1 MTPAE
6 RQSAVAFAMRNLL
19 LDDRRPSSLALQAAS
34 DFMAGRR
41 QAESLADQARRLEA
55 QSSHKKAKAD
65 TPADALFLRS
75 ILICQR
81 PWATEGD
88 LEELRAIHRR
98 LLPSLPEGRVLRR
111 PQPDDDAS
119 LYPAAML
126 EQGAAAIGQELAAER
141 NLANL
146 DRPVFADRLVH
157 YYDELSYL
165 HPFADCNGMTLRIFL
180 SRLSHDAGWDL
191 DWGRADPAAH
201 RRAIQRALRGKTDD
215 LQVLI
220 AGIVRPVN
228 PTRIFLIAGWDQGPA
243 H

>member
-6 RQSAVAFAMRNLL
+6 RQSAVAFALRNLL
-19 LDDRRPSSLALQAAS
+19 LDDRHPSPSALQAAS

-41 QAESLADQARRLEA
+41 QAGALADTARRLEA
-55 QSSHKKAKAD
+55 QSNSTNANV
-65 TPADALFLRS
+65 DALFLRT
-75 ILICQR
+75 ILVCQR

-88 LEELRAIHRR
+88 LAELRAIHRR
-98 LLPSLPEGRVLRR
+98 LLPSLPEERALRR
-111 PQPDDDAS
+111 PQLDDNTN

-126 EQGAAAIGQELAAER
+126 EQGAAAIGQELAGER
-141 NLANL
+141 NLSSL
-146 DRPVFADRLVH
+146 DRPVFVERLAH

-165 HPFADCNGMTLRIFL
+165 HPFTDCDGMTLRIFL

-191 DWGRADPAAH
+191 DWGRADPTAH
-201 RRAIQRALRGKTDD
+201 RRALQRALRGNIDD
-215 LQVLI
+215 LQTLI
-220 AGIVRPVN
+220 AGMVRPVN

>member
-6 RQSAVAFAMRNLL
+6 RQSAVAFALRNLL
-19 LDDRRPSSLALQAAS
+19 LDDRQPGPWALQAAS

-41 QAESLADQARRLEA
+41 QAEALADQARRLEA
-55 QSSHKKAKAD
+55 KAAAPTD
-65 TPADALFLRS
+65 TLFLRT
-75 ILICQR
+75 ILVCQR

-88 LEELRAIHRR
+88 LAELRAIHRR
-98 LLPSLPEGRVLRR
+98 LLPGQPEERALRR
-111 PQPDDDAS
+111 PQPEDGAS

-141 NLANL
+141 NLASL
-146 DRPVFADRLVH
+146 DRPVFVERLAH

-165 HPFADCNGMTLRIFL
+165 HPFADCDGMTLRIFL

-191 DWGRADPAAH
+191 DWGRADPTAH
-201 RRAIQRALRGKTDD
+201 RRALQQALRGNTDG
-215 LQVLI
+215 LQTLI
-220 AGIVRPVN
+220 VGMVRPVN

>member
-6 RQSAVAFAMRNLL
+6 RQSAVAFALRNLL
-19 LDDRRPSSLALQAAS
+19 LDDRQPSPSALQAAS
-34 DFMAGRR
+34 DFMAGRK
-41 QAESLADQARRLEA
+41 QAEALADQARHLET
-55 QSSHKKAKAD
+55 KAD
-65 TPADALFLRS
+65 APFLRT
-75 ILICQR
+75 ILVCQR

-88 LEELRAIHRR
+88 LEELRAIHHR
-98 LLPSLPEGRVLRR
+98 LLPSLPEEQVLRR
-111 PQPDDDAS
+111 PQPGDDAS

-141 NLANL
+141 NLASL
-146 DRPVFADRLVH
+146 DRPVFVERLAH

-165 HPFADCNGMTLRIFL
+165 HPFAHCDGMTLRIFL

-191 DWGRADPAAH
+191 DWGRADPTAH
-201 RRAIQRALRGKTDD
+201 RRAIQRALRGNTDD
-215 LQVLI
+215 LQTLI
-220 AGIVRPVN
+220 AGMVRPVN

>member
-6 RQSAVAFAMRNLL
+6 RQSAVAFALRNLL
-19 LDDRRPSSLALQAAS
+19 LDDRQPDPWALQAAS

-41 QAESLADQARRLEA
+41 QAEALADQAQHFEA
-55 QSSHKKAKAD
+55 KVE
-65 TPADALFLRS
+65 TLTDALFLRT
-75 ILICQR
+75 ILVCQR

-88 LEELRAIHRR
+88 LAELRAIHRR
-98 LLPSLPEGRVLRR
+98 LLPGLPEERALRR
-111 PQPDDDAS
+111 PQPNDNTN

-141 NLANL
+141 NLASL
-146 DRPVFADRLVH
+146 DRPVFVERLAH

-165 HPFADCNGMTLRIFL
+165 HPFADCDGMTLRIFL

-191 DWGRADPAAH
+191 DWGRADPTAH
-201 RRAIQRALRGKTDD
+201 RRALQRALRGDTDG
-215 LQVLI
+215 LQALI
-220 AGIVRPVN
+220 AGMVRPVN

>member
-6 RQSAVAFAMRNLL
+6 RQSAVAFALRNLL
-19 LDDRRPSSLALQAAS
+19 LDDRQPSPSALQAAS
-34 DFMAGRR
+34 DFMTGRR
-41 QAESLADQARRLEA
+41 QAEALADQAGHLEA
-55 QSSHKKAKAD
+55 KAEAL
-65 TPADALFLRS
+65 TNALFLRT
-75 ILICQR
+75 ILVCQR

-88 LEELRAIHRR
+88 LAELRAIHRR
-98 LLPSLPEGRVLRR
+98 LLPGLPEERALRR
-111 PQPDDDAS
+111 PQPNDNTN

-141 NLANL
+141 NLASL
-146 DRPVFADRLVH
+146 DRPVFVERLAH

-165 HPFADCNGMTLRIFL
+165 HPFADCDGMTLRIFL

-191 DWGRADPAAH
+191 DWGRADPTAH
-201 RRAIQRALRGKTDD
+201 RRALQQALRGDTDG
-215 LQVLI
+215 LQALI
-220 AGIVRPVN
+220 AGMVRPVN

>member
-6 RQSAVAFAMRNLL
+6 RQSAVAFALRNLL
-19 LDDRRPSSLALQAAS
+19 LDDRQPSPSALQAAS
-34 DFMAGRR
+34 DFMTGRR
-41 QAESLADQARRLEA
+41 QAEALADQARHLEA
-55 QSSHKKAKAD
+55 KAEAL
-65 TPADALFLRS
+65 TDALFLRT
-75 ILICQR
+75 ILVCQR

-88 LEELRAIHRR
+88 LAELRAIHRR
-98 LLPSLPEGRVLRR
+98 LLPGLPEERALRR
-111 PQPDDDAS
+111 PQPNDNTN

-141 NLANL
+141 NLASL
-146 DRPVFADRLVH
+146 DRPVFVERLAH

-165 HPFADCNGMTLRIFL
+165 HPFADCDGMTLRIFL

-191 DWGRADPAAH
+191 NWGRADPTAH
-201 RRAIQRALRGKTDD
+201 RRALQQALRGNTDG
-215 LQVLI
+215 LQTLI
-220 AGIVRPVN
+220 AGMVRPVN

>member
-6 RQSAVAFAMRNLL
+6 RQSAVAFALRNLL
-19 LDDRRPSSLALQAAS
+19 LDDRQPSPSGIQAAN

-41 QAESLADQARRLEA
+41 QTEALADQAQHFEA
-55 QSSHKKAKAD
+55 KVE
-65 TPADALFLRS
+65 TLTDALFLRT
-75 ILICQR
+75 ILVCQR

-88 LEELRAIHRR
+88 LAELRAIHRR
-98 LLPSLPEGRVLRR
+98 LLPSQSEERTLRR
-111 PQPDDDAS
+111 PQPNDNTS

-141 NLANL
+141 NLASL
-146 DRPVFADRLVH
+146 DRPVFVERLAH

-165 HPFADCNGMTLRIFL
+165 HPFADCDGMTLRIFL

-191 DWGRADPAAH
+191 DWGRADPTAH
-201 RRAIQRALRGKTDD
+201 RRALQQALRGNTDG
-215 LQVLI
+215 LQTLI
-220 AGIVRPVN
+220 AGMVRPVN

>member
-6 RQSAVAFAMRNLL
+6 RQSAVAFALRNLL
-19 LDDRRPSSLALQAAS
+19 LDDRQPSPSALQAAS
-34 DFMAGRR
+34 DFMTGRR
-41 QAESLADQARRLEA
+41 QAEALADQARHLEA
-55 QSSHKKAKAD
+55 KAEAL
-65 TPADALFLRS
+65 TDALFLRT
-75 ILICQR
+75 ILVCQR

-88 LEELRAIHRR
+88 LAELRAIHRR
-98 LLPSLPEGRVLRR
+98 LLPSLPEERALRR
-111 PQPDDDAS
+111 PQPDDNTN

-141 NLANL
+141 NLASL
-146 DRPVFADRLVH
+146 DRPVFVERLAH

-165 HPFADCNGMTLRIFL
+165 HPFADCDGMTLRIFL

-191 DWGRADPAAH
+191 DWGRADPTAH
-201 RRAIQRALRGKTDD
+201 RRALQQALRGNTDG
-215 LQVLI
+215 LQTLI
-220 AGIVRPVN
+220 AGMVRPVN

>member
-6 RQSAVAFAMRNLL
+6 RQSAVAFALRNLL
-19 LDDRRPSSLALQAAS
+19 LDDRQPGPLALQAAS

-41 QAESLADQARRLEA
+41 QAEPLADQARRLEA
-55 QSSHKKAKAD
+55 QSSHKKAKTD
-65 TPADALFLRS
+65 TPADALFLRT

-98 LLPSLPEGRVLRR
+98 LLPNLPEGLVLRR

-141 NLANL
+141 NLASL
-146 DRPVFADRLVH
+146 DRPVFVDRLAH

-191 DWGRADPAAH
+191 DWGRTDPIVL
-201 RRAIQRALRGKTDD
+201 RWAIQRALRGNTED
-215 LQVLI
+215 LRALI
-220 AGIVRPVN
+220 AGMVRPVN

>member
-6 RQSAVAFAMRNLL
+6 RQSAVAFALRNLL
-19 LDDRRPSSLALQAAS
+19 LDDRHPSPSALQAAS
-34 DFMAGRR
+34 DFMAGRK
-41 QAESLADQARRLEA
+41 QTEALADTARRLEA
-55 QSSHKKAKAD
+55 QSNSTNANV
-65 TPADALFLRS
+65 DALFLRT
-75 ILICQR
+75 ILVGQQ

-88 LEELRAIHRR
+88 LAELRAIHRR
-98 LLPSLPEGRVLRR
+98 LLPSQPEEGALRR
-111 PQPDDDAS
+111 PQPDDNAN

-141 NLANL
+141 NLASL
-146 DRPVFADRLVH
+146 DRPVFVERLAH

-165 HPFADCNGMTLRIFL
+165 HPFADCDGMTLRIFL

-191 DWGRADPAAH
+191 DWGRTDPTDH
-201 RRAIQRALRGKTDD
+201 RRALQRALQGDTDG
-215 LQVLI
+215 LQTLI
-220 AGIVRPVN
+220 AGMVRPVN

>member
-6 RQSAVAFAMRNLL
+6 RQSAVAFALRNLL
-19 LDDRRPSSLALQAAS
+19 LDDRQPSPSALQAAS
-34 DFMAGRR
+34 DFMTGRR
-41 QAESLADQARRLEA
+41 QAEALADQARHLEA
-55 QSSHKKAKAD
+55 KAEAL
-65 TPADALFLRS
+65 TNALFLRT
-75 ILICQR
+75 ILVCQR

-88 LEELRAIHRR
+88 LAELRAIHRR
-98 LLPSLPEGRVLRR
+98 LLPGLPEERALRR
-111 PQPDDDAS
+111 PQPNDNTN

-141 NLANL
+141 NLASL
-146 DRPVFADRLVH
+146 DRPVFVERLAH

-165 HPFADCNGMTLRIFL
+165 HPFADCDGMTLRIFL

-191 DWGRADPAAH
+191 DWGRADPTAH
-201 RRAIQRALRGKTDD
+201 RRALQQALRGNTDD
-215 LQVLI
+215 LQTLI
-220 AGIVRPVN
+220 AGMVRPVN

>member
-6 RQSAVAFAMRNLL
+6 RQSAVAFALRNLL
-19 LDDRRPSSLALQAAS
+19 LDDRQPSPSALQAAS
-34 DFMAGRR
+34 DFMTGRR
-41 QAESLADQARRLEA
+41 QAEALADQARHLEA
-55 QSSHKKAKAD
+55 KAEAL
-65 TPADALFLRS
+65 TNALFLRT
-75 ILICQR
+75 ILVCQR

-88 LEELRAIHRR
+88 LAELRAIHRR
-98 LLPSLPEGRVLRR
+98 LLPGLPEERALRR
-111 PQPDDDAS
+111 PQPNDNTN

-141 NLANL
+141 NLASL
-146 DRPVFADRLVH
+146 DRPVFVERLAH

-165 HPFADCNGMTLRIFL
+165 HPFADCDGMTLRIFL

-191 DWGRADPAAH
+191 DWGRADPTAH
-201 RRAIQRALRGKTDD
+201 RRALQQALQGNTDD
-215 LQVLI
+215 LQTLI
-220 AGIVRPVN
+220 AGMVRPVN

>member
-6 RQSAVAFAMRNLL
+6 RQSAVAFALRNLL
-19 LDDRRPSSLALQAAS
+19 LDDRQPSPSALQAAS
-34 DFMAGRR
+34 DFMTGRR
-41 QAESLADQARRLEA
+41 QAEALADQAGHLEA
-55 QSSHKKAKAD
+55 KAEAL
-65 TPADALFLRS
+65 TNALFLRT
-75 ILICQR
+75 ILVCQR

-88 LEELRAIHRR
+88 LAELRAIHRR
-98 LLPSLPEGRVLRR
+98 LLPGLPEERALRR
-111 PQPDDDAS
+111 PQPNDNTN

-141 NLANL
+141 NLASL
-146 DRPVFADRLVH
+146 DRPVFVERLTH

-165 HPFADCNGMTLRIFL
+165 HPFADCDGMTLRIFL

-191 DWGRADPAAH
+191 DWGWADPTAH
-201 RRAIQRALRGKTDD
+201 RRAIRRALRGNTDD
-215 LQVLI
+215 LQTLI
-220 AGIVRPVN
+220 AGMVRPVN

>member
-6 RQSAVAFAMRNLL
+6 RQSAVAFALRNLL
-19 LDDRRPSSLALQAAS
+19 LDDRQPGPPALQAAS

-41 QAESLADQARRLEA
+41 QAEALSDQARHLEA
-55 QSSHKKAKAD
+55 QSNSTNANV
-65 TPADALFLRS
+65 DALFLRT

-88 LEELRAIHRR
+88 LEELQAIHRR
-98 LLPSLPEGRVLRR
+98 LLPSLPEERVLRR
-111 PQPDDDAS
+111 PQPGDEAS

-141 NLANL
+141 NLASL
-146 DRPVFADRLVH
+146 DRPVFVDRLAH

-165 HPFADCNGMTLRIFL
+165 HPFADCDGMTLRIFL

-191 DWGRADPAAH
+191 DWGQADPTAH
-201 RRAIQRALRGKTDD
+201 RRAIQQALRGNTDD
-215 LQVLI
+215 LQALI
-220 AGIVRPVN
+220 AGMVRPVN

>member
-6 RQSAVAFAMRNLL
+6 RQSAVAFALRNLL
-19 LDDRRPSSLALQAAS
+19 LDDRQPSPSALQAAS
-34 DFMAGRR
+34 DFMTGRR
-41 QAESLADQARRLEA
+41 QAEALADQARHLEA
-55 QSSHKKAKAD
+55 KAEAL
-65 TPADALFLRS
+65 TDALFLRT
-75 ILICQR
+75 ILVCQR

-88 LEELRAIHRR
+88 LAELRAIHRR
-98 LLPSLPEGRVLRR
+98 LLPGLPEERALRR
-111 PQPDDDAS
+111 PQPNDNTN

-141 NLANL
+141 NLASL
-146 DRPVFADRLVH
+146 DRPVFVERLAH

-165 HPFADCNGMTLRIFL
+165 HPFADCDGMTLRIFL

-191 DWGRADPAAH
+191 DWGRADPTAH
-201 RRAIQRALRGKTDD
+201 RRALQQALRGNSDG
-215 LQVLI
+215 LQTLI
-220 AGIVRPVN
+220 AGMVRPVN

>member
-6 RQSAVAFAMRNLL
+6 RQSAVAFALRNLL
-19 LDDRRPSSLALQAAS
+19 LDDRQPSPSALQAAS
-34 DFMAGRR
+34 DFMTGRR
-41 QAESLADQARRLEA
+41 QAEALADQARHLEA
-55 QSSHKKAKAD
+55 KAEAL
-65 TPADALFLRS
+65 TDALFLRT
-75 ILICQR
+75 ILVCQR

-88 LEELRAIHRR
+88 LAELRAIHRR
-98 LLPSLPEGRVLRR
+98 LLPGLPEERALRR
-111 PQPDDDAS
+111 PQPNDNTN

-141 NLANL
+141 NLASL
-146 DRPVFADRLVH
+146 DRPVFVERLAH

-165 HPFADCNGMTLRIFL
+165 HPFADCDGMTLRIFL

-191 DWGRADPAAH
+191 DWGWADPTAH
-201 RRAIQRALRGKTDD
+201 RRAILQALRGNTAN
-215 LQVLI
+215 LQALI
-220 AGIVRPVN
+220 VGMVRPVN

>member
-6 RQSAVAFAMRNLL
+6 RQSAVAFALRNLL
-19 LDDRRPSSLALQAAS
+19 LDDRQPSPSALQAAS
-34 DFMAGRR
+34 DFMTGRR
-41 QAESLADQARRLEA
+41 QAEALADQAGHLEA
-55 QSSHKKAKAD
+55 KAEAL
-65 TPADALFLRS
+65 TNALFLRT
-75 ILICQR
+75 ILVCQR

-88 LEELRAIHRR
+88 LAELRAIHRR
-98 LLPSLPEGRVLRR
+98 LLPGLPEERALRR
-111 PQPDDDAS
+111 PQPNDNTN

-141 NLANL
+141 NLASL
-146 DRPVFADRLVH
+146 DRPVFVERLAH

-165 HPFADCNGMTLRIFL
+165 HPFADCDGMTLRIFL

-191 DWGRADPAAH
+191 DWGRADPTAH
-201 RRAIQRALRGKTDD
+201 RRALQQALRGNTDD
-215 LQVLI
+215 LQTLI
-220 AGIVRPVN
+220 AGMVRPVN

>member
-6 RQSAVAFAMRNLL
+6 RQSAVAFALRNLL
-19 LDDRRPSSLALQAAS
+19 LDDRQPSPSALQAAS
-34 DFMAGRR
+34 DFMTGRR
-41 QAESLADQARRLEA
+41 QAEALADQARHLEA
-55 QSSHKKAKAD
+55 KAEAL
-65 TPADALFLRS
+65 TNALFLRT
-75 ILICQR
+75 ILVCQR

-88 LEELRAIHRR
+88 LAELRAIHRR
-98 LLPSLPEGRVLRR
+98 LLPGLPEERTLRR
-111 PQPDDDAS
+111 PQPNDNTN

-141 NLANL
+141 NLASL
-146 DRPVFADRLVH
+146 DRPVFVERLAH

-165 HPFADCNGMTLRIFL
+165 HPFADCDGMTLRIFL

-191 DWGRADPAAH
+191 DWGRADPTAH
-201 RRAIQRALRGKTDD
+201 RRALQQALRGNTDD
-215 LQVLI
+215 LQTLI
-220 AGIVRPVN
+220 AGMVRPVN

>member
-6 RQSAVAFAMRNLL
+6 RQSAVAFALRNLL
-19 LDDRRPSSLALQAAS
+19 LDDRQPSPSGIQAAN

-41 QAESLADQARRLEA
+41 QTEALADQAQHFEA
-55 QSSHKKAKAD
+55 KVE
-65 TPADALFLRS
+65 TLTDALFLRT
-75 ILICQR
+75 ILVCQR

-88 LEELRAIHRR
+88 LAELRAIHRR
-98 LLPSLPEGRVLRR
+98 LLPSLPEERALRR
-111 PQPDDDAS
+111 PQPDDNTS

-141 NLANL
+141 NLASL
-146 DRPVFADRLVH
+146 DRPVFVERLAH

-165 HPFADCNGMTLRIFL
+165 HPFADCDGMTLRIFL

-191 DWGRADPAAH
+191 DWGRADPTAH
-201 RRAIQRALRGKTDD
+201 RRALQQALRGNTDG
-215 LQVLI
+215 LQTLI
-220 AGIVRPVN
+220 AGMVRPVN

>member
-6 RQSAVAFAMRNLL
+6 RQSAVAFALRNLL
-19 LDDRRPSSLALQAAS
+19 LDDRHPSPSALQAAS
-34 DFMAGRR
+34 DFMAGRK
-41 QAESLADQARRLEA
+41 QTEALADQARRLEA
-55 QSSHKKAKAD
+55 KAD
-65 TPADALFLRS
+65 APTDALFLRT
-75 ILICQR
+75 ILVCQQ

-88 LEELRAIHRR
+88 LAELRAIHRR
-98 LLPSLPEGRVLRR
+98 LLPSLPEERALRR
-111 PQPDDDAS
+111 PQPDDNTS

-141 NLANL
+141 NLASL
-146 DRPVFADRLVH
+146 DRPVFVERLAH

-165 HPFADCNGMTLRIFL
+165 HPFTDCDGMTLRIFL

-191 DWGRADPAAH
+191 DWGRADPTAH
-201 RRAIQRALRGKTDD
+201 RRALQQALRGNIDD
-215 LQVLI
+215 LQTLI
-220 AGIVRPVN
+220 AGMVRPVN

>member
-6 RQSAVAFAMRNLL
+6 RQSAVAFALRNLL
-19 LDDRRPSSLALQAAS
+19 LDDRQPSPSALQAAS
-34 DFMAGRR
+34 DFMTGRR
-41 QAESLADQARRLEA
+41 QAEALADQARHLEA
-55 QSSHKKAKAD
+55 KAEAL
-65 TPADALFLRS
+65 TDALFLRT
-75 ILICQR
+75 ILVCQR

-88 LEELRAIHRR
+88 LAELRAIHRR
-98 LLPSLPEGRVLRR
+98 LLPGLPEERTLRR
-111 PQPDDDAS
+111 PQPNDNTN

-141 NLANL
+141 NLASL
-146 DRPVFADRLVH
+146 DRPVFVERLAH

-165 HPFADCNGMTLRIFL
+165 HPFADCDGMTLRIFL

-191 DWGRADPAAH
+191 DWGRANPTAH
-201 RRAIQRALRGKTDD
+201 RRALQQALRGNTDG
-215 LQVLI
+215 LQTLI
-220 AGIVRPVN
+220 AGMVCPVN

>member
-6 RQSAVAFAMRNLL
+6 RQSAVAFALRNLL
-19 LDDRRPSSLALQAAS
+19 LNDRQPSPSALQAAS
-34 DFMAGRR
+34 DYMAGRR
-41 QAESLADQARRLEA
+41 QAEALADQARRLEN
-55 QSSHKKAKAD
+55 QNNSTNAKAN
-65 TPADALFLRS
+65 ALFLRT
-75 ILICQR
+75 ILVCQR
-81 PWATEGD
+81 PWEAEGD

-98 LLPSLPEGRVLRR
+98 LLPSLPEERALRR
-111 PQPDDDAS
+111 PRPDDNAS
-119 LYPAAML
+119 LYPATML

-141 NLANL
+141 NLASL
-146 DRPVFADRLVH
+146 DRPVFVERLAH

-191 DWGRADPAAH
+191 DWGRAHPTAH
-201 RRAIQRALRGKTDD
+201 RQAIQRALRSNTDD
-215 LQVLI
+215 LQALI
-220 AGIVRPVN
+220 AGMVRPVN

>member
-6 RQSAVAFAMRNLL
+6 RQSAVAFALRNLL
-19 LDDRRPSSLALQAAS
+19 LDDRQPSPSALQAAS
-34 DFMAGRR
+34 DFMTGRR
-41 QAESLADQARRLEA
+41 QAEALADQARHLEA
-55 QSSHKKAKAD
+55 KAEAL
-65 TPADALFLRS
+65 TDALFLRT
-75 ILICQR
+75 ILVCQR

-88 LEELRAIHRR
+88 LAELRAIHRR
-98 LLPSLPEGRVLRR
+98 LLPGLPEERALRR
-111 PQPDDDAS
+111 PQPNDNTN

-141 NLANL
+141 NLASL
-146 DRPVFADRLVH
+146 DRPVFVERLAH

-165 HPFADCNGMTLRIFL
+165 HPFADCDGMTLRIFL

-191 DWGRADPAAH
+191 DWGRADPTAH
-201 RRAIQRALRGKTDD
+201 RRALQQALRGNTDG
-215 LQVLI
+215 LQTLI
-220 AGIVRPVN
+220 AGMVRPVN

>member
-6 RQSAVAFAMRNLL
+6 RQSAVAFALRNLL
-19 LDDRRPSSLALQAAS
+19 LDDRHPSPSALQAAS
-34 DFMAGRR
+34 DFMAGRK
-41 QAESLADQARRLEA
+41 QTEALADTARRLEA
-55 QSSHKKAKAD
+55 QSNS
-65 TPADALFLRS
+65 TNTNVDALFLRT

-98 LLPSLPEGRVLRR
+98 LLPGLPKEQVLRR
-111 PQPDDDAS
+111 PQPDDNAS
-119 LYPAAML
+119 LYPATML

-141 NLANL
+141 NLASL
-146 DRPVFADRLVH
+146 DRPVFVERLAH

-165 HPFADCNGMTLRIFL
+165 HPFADCDGMTLRIFL

-191 DWGRADPAAH
+191 DWGRADPTAH
-201 RRAIQRALRGKTDD
+201 RRALQQALRGDTDG
-215 LQVLI
+215 LQALI
-220 AGIVRPVN
+220 AGMVRPVN

>member
-6 RQSAVAFAMRNLL
+6 RQSAVAFALRNLL
-19 LDDRRPSSLALQAAS
+19 LDDRQPSPWALQAAS

-41 QAESLADQARRLEA
+41 QAEALADQARGLEA
-55 QSSHKKAKAD
+55 KAAAP
-65 TPADALFLRS
+65 TDALFLRT
-75 ILICQR
+75 ILVCQR
-81 PWATEGD
+81 PWAAEGD
-88 LEELRAIHRR
+88 LVELLAIHRR
-98 LLPSLPEGRVLRR
+98 LLPGLPEERALRR
-111 PQPDDDAS
+111 PQPNDNTN

-141 NLANL
+141 NLASL
-146 DRPVFADRLVH
+146 DRPVFVERLAH

-165 HPFADCNGMTLRIFL
+165 HPFADCDGMTLRIFL

-191 DWGRADPAAH
+191 DWGRADPTAH
-201 RRAIQRALRGKTDD
+201 RRALQRALRGNTDD
-215 LQVLI
+215 LQTLI
-220 AGIVRPVN
+220 AGMVRPVN